1 MRIGVPDSDALTPR
15 ARAKR
20 DQIRA
25 GAQRVFLSRGFAA
38 ASTDAIAA
46 EAGVSKQTLYVYYPS
61 KEELF
66 GDVLTN
72 LIRQGPTAPNL
83 PAEQPNVATVE
94 TLREAVGAFAHR
106 LIGQFM
112 QPEYLGLLR
121 IVFAETPRLPEL
133 GMLFR
138 SSVPERVLGGLSALL
153 ATGQAQGSVRDIDLD
168 AAPRMLVGAFLTHA
182 ILGGLLIGD
191 GPPQPPEPE
200 RIDVIVDLF
209 VEMIRA
215 PSP

>member
-1 MRIGVPDSDALTPR
+1 MEVAVPDSDALTPR

-46 EAGVSKQTLYVYYPS
+46 EASVSKQTLYVYYPS
-61 KEELF
+61 KEELLA
-66 GDVLTN
+66 DVLIT
-72 LIRQGPTAPNL
+72 LIRQGPSAPDAPSQL
-83 PAEQPNVATVE
+83 PSLVTVE
-94 TLREAVGAFAHR
+94 ALRQSVGAFAHG
-106 LIGQFM
+106 LIAQFM

-121 IVFAETPRLPEL
+121 IIFGETQRVPEV
-133 GMLFR
+133 GRLFR
-138 SSVPERVLGGLSALL
+138 SSVPERVLGGLAGLL
-153 ATGQAQGSVRDIDLD
+153 ASGRAQGSVRDIDLD
-168 AAPRMLVGAFLTHA
+168 AAPRMLVGALLTYA

-191 GPPQPPEPE
+191 GPPQPPDPE
-200 RIDVIVDLF
+200 RIDAVVDLF

-215 PSP
+215 PAP

>member
-1 MRIGVPDSDALTPR
+1 MPDSDALTPR

-61 KEELF
+61 KEELLA
-66 GDVLTN
+66 DVLIN
-72 LIRQGPTAPNL
+72 LIRQGPSAPDAPSQL
-83 PAEQPNVATVE
+83 PSLVTVE
-94 TLREAVGAFAHR
+94 ALRQSVGAFAHR
-106 LIGQFM
+106 LIAQFM

-121 IVFAETPRLPEL
+121 IIFGETQRVPEV
-133 GMLFR
+133 GRLFR
-138 SSVPERVLGGLSALL
+138 SSVPERVLGGLAGLL
-153 ATGQAQGSVRDIDLD
+153 TSGRAQGSVRDIDLD
-168 AAPRMLVGAFLTHA
+168 AAPRMLVGALLTHA

-191 GPPQPPEPE
+191 GPPQPPDPE
-200 RIDVIVDLF
+200 RIDAVVDLF

-215 PSP
+215 PAP

>member
-1 MRIGVPDSDALTPR
+1 MEVAVPDSDALTPR

-61 KEELF
+61 KEELLA
-66 GDVLTN
+66 DVLIN
-72 LIRQGPTAPNL
+72 LIRQGPSAPDAPAQL
-83 PAEQPNVATVE
+83 PSLVTVE
-94 TLREAVGAFAHR
+94 ALRQSVGAFAHR
-106 LIGQFM
+106 LIAQFM

-121 IVFAETPRLPEL
+121 IIFGETQRVPEV
-133 GMLFR
+133 GRLFR
-138 SSVPERVLGGLSALL
+138 SSVPERVLGGLAGLL
-153 ATGQAQGSVRDIDLD
+153 TAGRAQGSVRDIDLD
-168 AAPRMLVGAFLTHA
+168 AAPRMLVGALLTYA

-191 GPPQPPEPE
+191 GPPQPPDPE
-200 RIDVIVDLF
+200 RIDAVVDLF

-215 PSP
+215 PAP

>member
-1 MRIGVPDSDALTPR
+1 MGVAVPDSDALTPR

-61 KEELF
+61 KEELLA
-66 GDVLTN
+66 DVLIN
-72 LIRQGPTAPNL
+72 LIRQGPSAPDAPSQL
-83 PAEQPNVATVE
+83 PSLVTVE
-94 TLREAVGAFAHR
+94 ALRQSVGAFAHR
-106 LIGQFM
+106 LIAQFM

-121 IVFAETPRLPEL
+121 IIFGETQRVPEV
-133 GMLFR
+133 GRLFR
-138 SSVPERVLGGLSALL
+138 SSVPERVLGGLAGLL
-153 ATGQAQGSVRDIDLD
+153 TSGRAQGSVRDIDLD
-168 AAPRMLVGAFLTHA
+168 AAPRMLVGALLTHA

-191 GPPQPPEPE
+191 GPPQPPDPE
-200 RIDVIVDLF
+200 RIDALVDLF

-215 PSP
+215 PAS

>member
-1 MRIGVPDSDALTPR
+1 MADSDALTPR

-61 KEELF
+61 KEELLA
-66 GDVLTN
+66 DVLIN
-72 LIRQGPTAPNL
+72 LIRQGPQAPSA
-83 PAEQPNVATVE
+83 PTEQPSLATVE
-94 TLREAVGAFAHR
+94 ALRQAVGAFAHR

-121 IVFAETPRLPEL
+121 IIFGETQRVPEV
-133 GMLFR
+133 GRLFR
-138 SSVPERVLGGLSALL
+138 SSVPERVLGGLGGLL
-153 ATGQAQGSVRDIDLD
+153 AAGRAQGSVRDIDLD
-168 AAPRMLVGAFLTHA
+168 AAARMLVGAMLTHA
-182 ILGGLLIGD
+182 IIGGLLIGD
-191 GPPQPPEPE
+191 GPPQPPEPA
-200 RIDVIVDLF
+200 RIDAVVDLF

-215 PSP
+215 PAP